1 MSVAY
6 VDTNVFVYALLKPTR
21 KLQPHEASAKEAAK
35 QIVGRINAGEKV
47 ACSVVHFS
55 EICNILE
62 YYLPSE
68 GALVLEK
75 GLLLRENIQICD
87 VTPDDYLSAVSIA
100 EQHPVGLNDA
110 LAYVLMKRAEITK
123 IYSFDKHFDRF
134 QDITRITE

>member
-1 MSVAY
+1 LSVTY

-21 KLQPHEASAKEAAK
+21 KLQPHEASAKEASK

-62 YYLPSE
+62 YYMPSE
-68 GALVLEK
+68 GALELEK

-100 EQHPVGLNDA
+100 EQCPVGLNDA
-110 LAYVLMKRAEITK
+110 LAYVLMKRAEITR
-123 IYSFDKHFDRF
+123 IYSFDKHFDCF
-134 QDITRITE
+134 KDVDRITE